1 MTKIERVLSG
11 VQPTG
16 SLHIGNYLGSIKN
29 FISLQEKYPALYCV
43 VDQHAVTVPQNPQEL
58 KHSVRSVAAAF
69 LAAGVD
75 PKKSIIFNQSSVPAH
90 AQMAWVLNC
99 VARMGW
105 LNRMTQFKEKAGK
118 NKENASVGLFTYP
131 VLMAADILCYH
142 ATHVPVGADQKQ
154 HIELARDIAVKF
166 NLDHAKAN
174 FFPLPEPVFMHQATR
189 IMSLRDG
196 TQKMSKSDPSDY
208 ARINLTDSDD
218 VISSKFRK
226 AKTDAGDMPQSEHDL
241 DNRPEIRNLYTIY
254 GALTDK
260 TLLETI
266 THFADK
272 NFSSLK
278 TELADIAIAVIRP
291 FRLEIEKTLA
301 DTHYIDTILK
311 QGGQQAQEIAQ
322 PILRQTYDIMGFL

>member
-1 MTKIERVLSG
+1 M
-11 VQPTG
+11 
-16 SLHIGNYLGSIKN
+16 
-29 FISLQEKYPALYCV
+29 
-43 VDQHAVTVPQNPQEL
+43 
-58 KHSVRSVAAAF
+58 
-69 LAAGVD
+69 AAGVD

-166 NLDHAKAN
+166 NLDHAKSD
-174 FFPLPEPVFMHQATR
+174 FFPLPEPVFMSQATR

-208 ARINLTDSDD
+208 ARINLTDNDD
-218 VISSKFRK
+218 IIRAKLRK
-226 AKTDAGDMPQSEHDL
+226 AKTDAEAMPQNEQEL
-241 DNRPEIRNLYTIY
+241 ENRPEIRNLYTIY
-254 GALTDK
+254 SALTDK
-260 TLLETI
+260 SLLETI
-266 THFADK
+266 IYFADK

-278 TELADIAIAVIRP
+278 NELAEVAIAVIRP

-301 DTHYIDTILK
+301 DTDYIDTILK
-311 QGGQQAQEIAQ
+311 EGGQRAQAIAQ
-322 PILRQTYDIMGFL
+322 PIVRQTYDIMGFL